1 MDFMEVWKRNSEMI
15 RTENGAAARNTSR
28 SAVYDMFATGGAY
41 RQRSDEDITLLFHK
55 AYNEDKDLALKC
67 LFYLRD
73 CRGGQGERRFFRVAF
88 KYLCNMDSEVA
99 IKLLPL
105 IPAYGRYDDLYLA
118 VDTPVE
124 DAMWDF
130 MKQEIDRGLQI
141 LDAIKE

>member
-1 MDFMEVWKRNSEMI
+1 MDFMEVWKRNSEII

-41 RQRSDEDITLLFHK
+41 RNRSDEDITLLFHK

-88 KYLCNMDSEVA
+88 NYLCN
-99 IKLLPL
+99 IK
-105 IPAYGRYDDLYLA
+105 I
-118 VDTPVE
+118 
-124 DAMWDF
+124 
-130 MKQEIDRGLQI
+130 LQ
-141 LDAIKE
+141 K